1 MRTKFGSFA
10 VVVLMLVLGSAS
22 SLVAA
27 VGPYAVQPTQ
37 LAQEVLQAVA
47 ENFRS
52 AKALGDLSLLSPSAS
67 IDIERE
73 TSIALAFVGESAGY
87 KNSVGFFRMAADG
100 SVLSETVAFANFS
113 GTGTGLAGGGTLN
126 PGDTVEI
133 GTFLPG
139 ERVGFFVAANGFS
152 DAKAPKWYT
161 DSKLNSDGQDHD
173 AVLQLDG
180 FGTLI
185 GFEDLKGLGDRDYDD
200 ALLLVSIEVAPEPV
214 VEPTDE
220 PVVEPSDEPVVEPT
234 DEPVVEPS
242 DEPVVEPSDEPVVE
256 PAQQSLEERVSQM
269 TGISVGAAHDIT
281 QEFGTASVERALC
294 ATDAEGFWT
303 RLQGYTVSMG
313 GGGGGFD
320 LGGVQGDVVRME
332 FQLISP
338 LTGEPVG
345 DSPVSLTIVQAPSN
359 NIVDVLVVEFDPSS
373 SSYRY
378 ELNTSDLAGGAYDL
392 YLGLSETGQSHMM
405 QIHVLADSE

>member
-10 VVVLMLVLGSAS
+10 VVTLMLVLGLAS

-37 LAQEVLQAVA
+37 LAQEVLKAVA

-52 AKALGDLSLLSPSAS
+52 AKALGNLSLLSPSAS

-220 PVVEPSDEPVVEPT
+220 PVVEPSDEPVVEP
-234 DEPVVEPS
+234 
-242 DEPVVEPSDEPVVE
+242 SDEPVVE

-269 TGISVGAAHDIT
+269 TGISVGAARDIT
-281 QEFGTASVERALC
+281 QEFGTASVKRALC